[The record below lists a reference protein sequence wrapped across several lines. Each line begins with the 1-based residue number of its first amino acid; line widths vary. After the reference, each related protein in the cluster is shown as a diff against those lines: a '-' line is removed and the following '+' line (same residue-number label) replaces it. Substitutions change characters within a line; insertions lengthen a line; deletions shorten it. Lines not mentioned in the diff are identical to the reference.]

1 MRILHIVNDVT
12 DRGNGIINAAIDLAA
27 GQVEQGHMVVIA
39 SAGGGHEPLLRRLNI
54 EHLPLDQTRRPVAL
68 MKAVVRLRR
77 YLREVQPDIVHV
89 HTRTALLLAWL
100 VTRFTR
106 HPLVAHVQNV
116 HERVSV
122 MMRLADRVIVC
133 SDSVGKTMQTMG
145 IPEAKIRLVHN
156 APFQSPRQPSFDT
169 VPMASIEHP
178 AVVTVCGMFH
188 RKGIADLITAFEQV
202 APRFPDAHLYMVGN
216 GPEMELFQEQAKA
229 SNYVSRI
236 HFEGFQASPQSYMR
250 AADIFVLASRRES
263 FGLVLVEARQAG
275 CAIIASDVDGI
286 PEALDHGAAGIL
298 FPPSDIPQLTK
309 EILYLLEHDA
319 ERKSL
324 QERAPVGIERFH
336 YTTMAKRTS
345 EIYGELLFERPPTH
359 ARQLDAPLV
368 KNQ

>member
-68 MKAVVRLRR
+68 MKAVVTLRR

-178 AVVTVCGMFH
+178 ADRHCVRNVPS
-188 RKGIADLITAFEQV
+188 KG
-202 APRFPDAHLYMVGN
+202 N
-216 GPEMELFQEQAKA
+216 
-229 SNYVSRI
+229 
-236 HFEGFQASPQSYMR
+236 
-250 AADIFVLASRRES
+250 RR
-263 FGLVLVEARQAG
+263 
-275 CAIIASDVDGI
+275 
-286 PEALDHGAAGIL
+286 PDHGLRAGSAT
-298 FPPSDIPQLTK
+298 FPG
-309 EILYLLEHDA
+309 YAFVH
-319 ERKSL
+319 
-324 QERAPVGIERFH
+324 GW
-336 YTTMAKRTS
+336 
-345 EIYGELLFERPPTH
+345 ERPRDGALPG
-359 ARQLDAPLV
+359 ASQNFQL
-368 KNQ
+368 